1 MADKVGELYA
11 ELGFKV
17 NEEGLKSAQKMLK
30 QFADELTK
38 LNELTKKQAS
48 LYGVFAKER
57 AKQETEKEKQATE
70 AAKQETKRV
79 QQKINQE
86 KHLQRIEYAVKKE
99 AMKEERLQQRNKER
113 LQRIEEHNQK
123 QHHAKMVSNLKKYT
137 RESGRVLMGFAK
149 IAANLSSNIY
159 QSVIAPSLARSINV
173 RDFMMYT
180 GTPLNALQGIRE
192 RFVGVGSSMTTEDI
206 MGELAS
212 VMDNITKIRFGK
224 GNLAGLKLAGI
235 QGFAA
240 KGNVSKVLEM
250 IENATIGVDNQALVE
265 VLNEIGFSGQ
275 KWLPYFRARQRVNSQ
290 MPRLS
295 GEQQDQLVTAQ
306 TAIGSLRYAFEK
318 TAEILTARLAPAI
331 TKVVDKLTSFFV
343 TFSNNANLNGLEKA
357 LSEIADELMKFLNDK
372 GAQGIINGIKTFMKA
387 ISNFAKVMNKVAGWF
402 GVNDESTPENDGWHG
417 WRGVFQWKHKGIP
430 VDVAQKESYQ
440 TIMDNLTKKGYP
452 NTIMTVNNNQT
463 TTTNITTET
472 DTELTTALRNATQ
485 DGVNRGNKES
495 FGMLYDVWA
504 NSGLAGVSNG

>member
-70 AAKQETKRV
+70 AAKQETKRA
-79 QQKINQE
+79 QQKINRE
-86 KHLQRIEYAVKKE
+86 KHLQRLEFAAQKE
-99 AMKEERLQQRNKER
+99 AMKQARLQQKNNER

-123 QHHAKMVSNLKKYT
+123 QHHTKMVSNLKKYT

-343 TFSNNANLNGLEKA
+343 AFSNNVNIEGLERA
-357 LSEIADELMKFLNDK
+357 LSAIADELIKFANEISPQALVNSIK
-372 GAQGIINGIKTFMKA
+372 MFINA
-387 ISNFAKVMNKVAGWF
+387 IANFAKIINWIAKKLHLSSDEEVTHSDRVA
-402 GVNDESTPENDGWHG
+402 NT
-417 WRGVFQWKHKGIP
+417 RGIP

-452 NTIMTVNNNQT
+452 NTILTVNNNQT

-504 NSGLAGVSNG
+504 NSGLAGVGNG